1 MEISFINVTFPLQK
15 ENLCLVF
22 RVLPISAGSQWLQFK
37 ITHMSKRH
45 ILGLCI
51 WVPSNMFM
59 EVGHYYQFHYIPSS
73 LYTFLDLT
81 SYHGSTL
88 REQEKA
94 RTLTP
99 LSYAPSLLSIL
110 FSFILEESSFIS
122 LSCLSGPCLQ
132 LFPSPQIVIYT
143 QHFSGTDTDRK
154 AARKHFKL
162 EEKEMKNTFISYF
175 NILPSLHDPST
186 TSLSNAPQ
194 RTFILRRSLLFLRK

>member
-88 REQEKA
+88 RESKDTDTSFL
-94 RTLTP
+94 RSL
-99 LSYAPSLLSIL
+99 PSVYPFLLHIRRIFFYFFIL
-110 FSFILEESSFIS
+110 FVRALPPIISFSSNRYLYS
-122 LSCLSGPCLQ
+122 A
-132 LFPSPQIVIYT
+132 LFW
-143 QHFSGTDTDRK
+143 D
-154 AARKHFKL
+154 
-162 EEKEMKNTFISYF
+162 
-175 NILPSLHDPST
+175 
-186 TSLSNAPQ
+186 
-194 RTFILRRSLLFLRK
+194 